1 MRVLSGMRPTG
12 QLHLGNYHGA
22 LERWVELQ
30 KTHECFYFVA
40 DWHALTTD
48 YASTENLR
56 ENAYEMAADWLAAG
70 LSPERSTLFVQ
81 SRVPEHAELHLLL
94 SMVTPVS
101 WLERCPTYKEQLREL
116 KDKDVRNFGFL
127 GYPVLQTADILLY
140 KAKGVPVGEDQLA
153 HLELSREICRRFN
166 GLYGEIFPE
175 PEALLTPT
183 PKVVGTDG
191 RKMSKSYGN
200 CIYLSDA
207 PSEIGKKVSQ
217 MITDP
222 QKIKKND
229 KGNPDIC
236 SVFWLQKIYQKDAS
250 SIESHCR
257 TGKLG
262 CVECK
267 GTLSES
273 LAAKLSPIRERREA
287 FSKSVI
293 EKSLDEGSRRAQS
306 EAKKTLAE
314 VKSAMH
320 LV

>member
-1 MRVLSGMRPTG
+1 M
-12 QLHLGNYHGA
+12 GNYHGA
-22 LERWVELQ
+22 LARWVELQ
-30 KTHECFYFVA
+30 KIHECFYFVA

-70 LSPERSTLFVQ
+70 LDPERSILFVQ
-81 SRVPEHAELHLLL
+81 SQVPEHAELHLLL

-166 GLYGEIFPE
+166 GLYGDIFPE
-175 PEALLTPT
+175 PEAILTPT

-200 CIYLSDA
+200 CIYLSDS
-207 PSEIGKKVSQ
+207 PSAIGEKVSK

-236 SVFWLQKIYQKDAS
+236 SVFWLQKIYQKEAS
-250 SIESHCR
+250 SISIESHCR
-257 TGKLG
+257 AGKLG

-267 GTLSES
+267 GMLSES
-273 LAAKLSPIRERREA
+273 LAANLSPIREKRKL
-287 FSKSVI
+287 FSESMI
-293 EKSLDEGSRRAQS
+293 EKTLNAGSRRAQA

-314 VKSAMH
+314 VKKAMH
-320 LV
+320 LL